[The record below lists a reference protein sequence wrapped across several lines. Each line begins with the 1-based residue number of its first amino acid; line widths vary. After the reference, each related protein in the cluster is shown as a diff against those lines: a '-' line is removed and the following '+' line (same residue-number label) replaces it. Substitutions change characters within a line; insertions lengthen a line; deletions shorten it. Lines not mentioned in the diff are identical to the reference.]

1 MNDIK
6 SFKIRKAGA
15 PFVWLL
21 SCALLYGR
29 TILHMAGEWRNDPNY
44 SHGFLIPVMSVYF
57 VWQRREALRQV
68 VVRPATPG
76 IAVLVFGL
84 GLFLFGHLSGEYF
97 TMSCSMLVVLAG
109 TVAATAGFGFLRAVA
124 FPLGFLLFMIPLPYL
139 VYNSFAFPLKLF
151 VSRVSVA
158 SLQALGYTVLR
169 EGNIIS
175 FPSTTLEVADACS
188 GMRSIISLLALA
200 TAAAYLS
207 MKGWVR
213 KCVLVALAVP
223 IAVAVN
229 SLRVI
234 VTGMLANRYGARAAE
249 GFYHE
254 FAGLVIFGA
263 AILLLGGAAWLLSRT
278 GSSGDG
284 IPPAA

>member
-1 MNDIK
+1 MSHGLTRWGLILV
-6 SFKIRKAGA
+6 SFG
-15 PFVWLL
+15 
-21 SCALLYGR
+21 LLYAE
-29 TILHMAGEWRNDPNY
+29 TISKMLVDWRDDPNY
-44 SHGFLIPVMSVYF
+44 SHGFLIPFISGYF
-57 VWQRREALRQV
+57 LWQRRGAL
-68 VVRPATPG
+68 PAAVTRGTAAGLP
-76 IAVLVFGL
+76 AVLAGL
-84 GLFLFGHLSGEYF
+84 GLFILGHLSGELF
-97 TMSCSMLVVLAG
+97 SMRLSMLVVLAG
-109 TVAATAGFGFLRAVA
+109 TVAFAAGFDFLRAVA
-124 FPLGFLLFMIPLPYL
+124 FPLGFLVFMIPLPYL

-207 MKGWVR
+207 LKGWWR
-213 KCVLVALAVP
+213 KVVLVAIAVP
-223 IAVAVN
+223 IAVLVN
-229 SLRVI
+229 ALRVI
-234 VTGMLANRYGARAAE
+234 VTGMLANHYGARAAE

-263 AILLLGGAAWLLSRT
+263 AIILLGGAAWLLSRMGPG
-278 GSSGDG
+278 GSGA
-284 IPPAA
+284 PPGE

>member
-1 MNDIK
+1 MNDTR
-6 SFKIRKAGA
+6 SFEIRKAIG
-15 PFVWLL
+15 PFVWL
-21 SCALLYGR
+21 SSFTILYGR
-29 TILHMAGEWRNDPNY
+29 LLLRLAGEWRDDPNY
-44 SHGFLIPVMSVYF
+44 SHGFLIPVISGYF
-57 VWQRREALRQV
+57 LWQRREELRKIALR
-68 VVRPATPG
+68 PAATG
-76 IAVLVFGL
+76 ITVIVFGL
-84 GLFLFGHLSGEYF
+84 GLLLLGHLSGEYF
-97 TMSCSMLVVLAG
+97 TMSSSLLVVLAG
-109 TVAATAGFGFLRAVA
+109 TVIFVAGFGFLRAVA
-124 FPLGFLLFMIPLPYL
+124 FPLGYLLFMIPLPYL

-188 GMRSIISLLALA
+188 GMRSIVSLLALA
-200 TAAAYLS
+200 TAASHLS
-207 MKGWVR
+207 LRGWVR
-213 KCVLVALAVP
+213 KGALVVLAVP

-229 SLRVI
+229 AFRVI

-263 AILLLGGAAWLLSRT
+263 AIVLLGGAAWLLSR
-278 GSSGDG
+278 SGPGGNG

>member
-1 MNDIK
+1 MG
-6 SFKIRKAGA
+6 SFAI
-15 PFVWLL
+15 
-21 SCALLYGR
+21 LYSG
-29 TILHMAGEWRNDPNY
+29 TIWKMVSDWNTDPNY
-44 SHGFLIPVMSVYF
+44 SHGFLIPIISGYF
-57 VWQRREALRQV
+57 LWQMRGSL
-68 VVRPATPG
+68 PAPEQRG
-76 IAVLVFGL
+76 IAAGLLMVFTGL
-84 GLFLFGHLSGEYF
+84 GLFVLGHLSGELF
-97 TMSCSMLVVLAG
+97 TMRLSMLVVLAG
-109 TVAATAGFGFLRAVA
+109 TVAFAAGTPLLRAVA

-139 VYNSFAFPLKLF
+139 IYNSFAFPLKLF

-158 SLQALGYTVLR
+158 SLQAMGYTVLR

-207 MKGWVR
+207 LKGWVR
-213 KCVLVALAVP
+213 KIVLVALAVP

-229 SLRVI
+229 AFRVI

-263 AILLLGGAAWLLSRT
+263 AILLLGGAAWMLSRT
-278 GSSGDG
+278 RPTGN
-284 IPPAA
+284 